1 MCFGYY
7 IVVDYWYKFV
17 ILCIC
22 GIYIVYDIIMD
33 LVLNSGGVFNLDGE
47 NVYYG
52 SVEVVCWFMEY
63 ELSILKSCL
72 YEYEV

>member
-7 IVVDYWYKFV
+7 IVVDYCYKFV

-22 GIYIVYDIIMD
+22 GIYMVYDIVMD
-33 LVLNSGGVFNLDGE
+33 FVFNSEGVLMLDGE
-47 NVYYG
+47 SVYYG

-63 ELSILKSCL
+63 EMSILKNCL
-72 YEYEV
+72 EEYKV